1 MSDNDKPYS
10 LRKHG
15 ETPFPEGLP
24 PTTRKKFQFTDP
36 PDANATVDSGVGKS
50 LIHPEYTSDEDS
62 EEEPTVKNSNNSDLD
77 NLSANTLN
85 DNSENNSVIEQDKV
99 EGVLSVQNP
108 IDLNL
113 VNQIHQEGLEN
124 INNMALAANQNISL
138 NDALTFVPRFDGVPS
153 ELTDFLNCCNDA
165 KSVLPDVAESNLTK
179 LIYGSKLSSKA
190 GKDAFKNNTDTSVSG
205 CFVQNLRNEI
215 DQRMPVC
222 ANAEEALQN
231 AINIE
236 RKLNARKELR
246 REPKEKKSNEEK
258 KKSDEKIKNSSKS
271 VNFTTGSQNKPNKP
285 STSQNNNKNKN
296 NNYQN
301 FNSNQ
306 NRSGK
311 KQPTDTRCQNIG
323 SIERRRFRVMK
334 VKLNLDLDNLPYAV
348 VGKSSKTGDVIMMLD
363 SGASPNLIKA
373 KYLSD
378 NTKIDLNNII
388 DLHGISNVPVFTLG
402 SVTIKLFDRDA
413 VCHVVPNDMTIPH
426 AGLVGSD
433 FFAKHGAKID
443 YKNRVLEEKET
454 AVETPKTSLQE
465 KEPTVG
471 TPKTP
476 LQGTVGAPTKKRGR
490 PPKHREKS
498 DEKRIDPSE
507 VMPSLDLD
515 VNVESDA
522 NSDDESSSSDSDS
535 SIETINDL
543 KREEG
548 NKATNI
554 IATKDLFQY
563 RHDNMVY
570 FLNGDGQP
578 CDEGARSLKS
588 IGKLPNVG
596 FIDTG
601 QVYWTK
607 KGNTNHFGLVIRGTS
622 GESIIRVRSNIAKCL
637 VKLKGILKDKRITN
651 FSIAFS
657 EFIENLFIVMA
668 MYWGCSEAII
678 GYDCGSKILNMT
690 TISLVD
696 IDECD
701 IEENRVETS
710 LPEIALLQLN
720 EYQHTN
726 AIQCKI
732 EIHRVIQHCGWQS
745 YNSIVSQ
752 GINEYIYPIS
762 RELCQVAHD
771 HKTLRIGNT
780 FIDGLE
786 INTTTKKCFFSVFV
800 ILLVTKADKLL
811 INAK

>member
-1 MSDNDKPYS
+1 MPDNDEPYS

-15 ETPFPEGLP
+15 RALFPEGLP

-36 PDANATVDSGVGKS
+36 RDANATVDSGVGKS

-62 EEEPTVKNSNNSDLD
+62 EGEPTVKNSNNSDLD
-77 NLSANTLN
+77 NLSANTLIENSGNNSVNLSANNHIDNSGNNSVNLSAINLIDNSGSNSVNLSANTLN

-99 EGVLSVQNP
+99 E
-108 IDLNL
+108 
-113 VNQIHQEGLEN
+113 
-124 INNMALAANQNISL
+124 
-138 NDALTFVPRFDGVPS
+138 
-153 ELTDFLNCCNDA
+153 
-165 KSVLPDVAESNLTK
+165 AE
-179 LIYGSKLSSKA
+179 
-190 GKDAFKNNTDTSVSG
+190 KDAFKNNTDTSVSE

-215 DQRMPVC
+215 DQRMHVC
-222 ANAEEALQN
+222 DNSEEALQN

-246 REPKEKKSNEEK
+246 RAPKEKKSNEEK
-258 KKSDEKIKNSSKS
+258 KKSDEKIKNFSKS
-271 VNFTTGSQNKPNKP
+271 VNFTTGSQNKSNKP

-301 FNSNQ
+301 FNKCSTKFFSKE
-306 NRSGK
+306 SGK

-378 NTKIDLNNII
+378 NTKIDLNSII
-388 DLHGISNVPVFTLG
+388 ELHGISNVPVFTLG
-402 SVTIKLFDRDA
+402 SVTIKLFDKDA
-413 VCHVVPNDMTIPH
+413 VCHVVSNDMTIPH

-443 YKNRVLEEKET
+443 YKNRVLE
-454 AVETPKTSLQE
+454 TSLQE
-465 KEPTVG
+465 KKPTVG

-490 PPKHREKS
+490 PPKHREKP

-522 NSDDESSSSDSDS
+522 TSDDESSSTDSDS
-535 SIETINDL
+535 SIETTNEL

-588 IGKLPNVG
+588 IDKLLNVG

-601 QVYWTK
+601 QVCWTK

-637 VKLKGILKDKRITN
+637 VKLKGILKDKGITN
-651 FSIAFS
+651 FLIAFS
-657 EFIENLFIVMA
+657 EFIEN
-668 MYWGCSEAII
+668 
-678 GYDCGSKILNMT
+678 
-690 TISLVD
+690 
-696 IDECD
+696 
-701 IEENRVETS
+701 
-710 LPEIALLQLN
+710 
-720 EYQHTN
+720 
-726 AIQCKI
+726 
-732 EIHRVIQHCGWQS
+732 
-745 YNSIVSQ
+745 
-752 GINEYIYPIS
+752 
-762 RELCQVAHD
+762 VAHD

-786 INTTTKKCFFSVFV
+786 INTTTVRSISLAGSVNSNADCTNSQYSDPFGTWDDVFV
-800 ILLVTKADKLL
+800 IGTARITLRVQEIRIKVSENKVLQLG
-811 INAK
+811 